1 MNGAIDIVEVIREF
15 VSDLDLS
22 GKVLSTSDDGTNT
35 TLVLENSYHLREE
48 MPITIDNVEHLVI
61 SSIAKDNTVVVGG
74 VIANAECYKVPNPFF
89 FHGSNYIVNYE
100 FDNLPDESKLPMFY
114 MENLIREDWGSQN
127 APYIKPD
134 FRFVVA
140 DWANFQDWQADDFV
154 NKRLVGL
161 RKLAWA
167 IRQKAFDY
175 YKFGT
180 IDGVIVEQFLK
191 FGVYKQDSGV
201 VDSLFNHTL
210 SAVGMRLTI
219 PINNCNC

>member
-22 GKVLSTSDDGTNT
+22 GKVLSLSNDGTDT
-35 TLVLENSYHLREE
+35 TLILENSYHVREG
-48 MPITIDNVEHLVI
+48 MLITIDDVEYLVI
-61 SSIAKDNTVVVGG
+61 SSVAKDNTIVVEG
-74 VIANAECYKVPNPFF
+74 VIAGAESYKVPNPFF
-89 FHGSNYIVNYE
+89 FHGSNYIVSYE

-127 APYIKPD
+127 APYIRPD

-140 DWANFQDWQADDFV
+140 DSANYLDWQADDFV
-154 NKRLVGL
+154 NRRLVGL

-167 IRQKAFDY
+167 IREKAFDY

-180 IDGVIVEQFLK
+180 IDSVTVEQFLK
-191 FGVYKQDSGV
+191 FGVYKQNSGS